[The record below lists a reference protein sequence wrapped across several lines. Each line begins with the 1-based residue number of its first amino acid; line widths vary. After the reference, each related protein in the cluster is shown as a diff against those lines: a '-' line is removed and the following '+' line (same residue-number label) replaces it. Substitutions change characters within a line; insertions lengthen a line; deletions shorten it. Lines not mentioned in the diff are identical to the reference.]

1 MYTRDNRF
9 VRILTI
15 ALIAC
20 FALVVVQ
27 QVVIMIV
34 GGRTA
39 QAQGDLSSLQ
49 SQVADAQSQNSQMQQ
64 QYDEKLIE
72 WRNAQGRLSFLGDGS
87 GKVAYLTFD
96 DGPSKTLT
104 QKNLDILKEK
114 GAVATWFCLA
124 NDQTYTYLDLNLCKT
139 IEEQGNAVGIHDWD
153 QNDSYSYY
161 KGSVDDYFTTDFD
174 KT

>member
-1 MYTRDNRF
+1 MTPPAWTTSRLPSGRDFIFRTFCGIMQRMYTRDNRF

-15 ALIAC
+15 ALIVC

-72 WRNAQGRLSFLGDGS
+72 WRNVLPGRRQRQGRLPHLRRRP
-87 GKVAYLTFD
+87 LQ
-96 DGPSKTLT
+96 GPH
-104 QKNLDILKEK
+104 
-114 GAVATWFCLA
+114 A
-124 NDQTYTYLDLNLCKT
+124 
-139 IEEQGNAVGIHDWD
+139 
-153 QNDSYSYY
+153 
-161 KGSVDDYFTTDFD
+161 
-174 KT
+174 